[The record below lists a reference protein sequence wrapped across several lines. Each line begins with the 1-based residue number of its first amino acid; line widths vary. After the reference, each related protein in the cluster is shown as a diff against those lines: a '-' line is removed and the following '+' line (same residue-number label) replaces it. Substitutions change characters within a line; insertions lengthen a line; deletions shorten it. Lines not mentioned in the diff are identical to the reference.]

1 MREKRRE
8 CKRKGRVQ
16 TKCRGWLKHVIEAGL
31 VPVSLPVYA
40 AEADL
45 ACGPLV
51 KQQCSGWVRDIENCV
66 SEQRNERK
74 TQKEYHLELK
84 SYM

>member
-1 MREKRRE
+1 MSKKKEGREEERE
-8 CKRKGRVQ
+8 RQRL
-16 TKCRGWLKHVIEAGL
+16 RGWLKCVIEAGL

-45 ACGPLV
+45 ACGLFV
-51 KQQCSGWVRDIENCV
+51 KQQCSGWVRDAEKRA

-74 TQKEYHLELK
+74 AQ
-84 SYM
+84 